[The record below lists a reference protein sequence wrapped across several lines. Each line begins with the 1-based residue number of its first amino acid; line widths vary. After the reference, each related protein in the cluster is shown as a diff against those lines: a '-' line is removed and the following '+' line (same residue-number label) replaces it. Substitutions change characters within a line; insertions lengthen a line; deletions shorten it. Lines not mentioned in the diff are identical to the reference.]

1 MSDTFR
7 RLLILPAPLKGRLL
21 AALLPAVATVLAG
34 IGLMTTSAYLI
45 AAAARHPSV
54 AELGV
59 AIVGVRFFGVTRGLS
74 RYAERYLTHWVTF
87 HLLAR
92 LRVWFYTSL
101 EPLAP
106 ARLLA
111 FRSGDLLSRI
121 VADIETLQDF
131 YGRVILPPLVA
142 VLVGLLM
149 TGALVAADAA
159 LAGAWLAC
167 YVLAG
172 IGVPLLIHRVG
183 GRWSAN
189 LVQARADLTVDI
201 VDGVQGMADLIAF
214 GAAGRHQARI
224 AATNRRLIG
233 LQRRLAWVAGLQ
245 TGLMSLLMHAALW
258 TMLVLAIPQVRAG
271 QLDGVYLAGL
281 VLGGLAAFEA
291 VAGLPVAAQ
300 QFGSSLAA
308 AQRLFHIVDSVPAVV
323 DPPPPARPPT
333 EYSLE
338 VEDLTFRYPGSLTP
352 ALDKVSFS
360 VPAGRCLT
368 LVGPS
373 GAGKST
379 LVGLLARFWDYEA
392 GSIRLGGR
400 DLRDYAAA
408 DVRRLLAVV
417 SQQTHLFNTTI
428 RENLLMARPTA
439 TPADLDAALAAAQLN
454 DFVAG
459 LPLGLD
465 TIIGEQGLSLSGG
478 ERQRLALA
486 RAFVQDAPILIL
498 DEATAHL
505 DALTE
510 QALLAALRDLMRGR
524 TTLLITHRPALLALA
539 DDTLMLAEG
548 RVVAAPGAALLPPTL
563 FPPPASAADPA
574 PPMETTPLLSLTSK

>member
-1 MSDTFR
+1 MLDTLR
-7 RLLILPAPLKGRLL
+7 RLLGLAAPLKGRL
-21 AALLPAVATVLAG
+21 AVALLPALFTVVAG

-45 AAAARHPSV
+45 AAAALHPSV

-59 AIVGVRFFGVTRGLS
+59 AIVGVRFFGVTRGLC

-92 LRVWFYTSL
+92 LRVWFYSSL

-121 VADIETLQDF
+121 VADIETLQEF

-142 VLVGLLM
+142 GLVGLLM
-149 TGALVAADAA
+149 TGALAAADPA
-159 LAGAWLAC
+159 LAGAWLAF

-172 IGVPLLIHRVG
+172 VAVPLLVHLVG
-183 GRWSAN
+183 GRWSAA

-214 GAAGRHQARI
+214 GATGRHEARI

-245 TGLMSLLMHAALW
+245 AALMSLLMHAAVW
-258 TMLVLAIPQVRAG
+258 TMLLLAIPPVRAG
-271 QLDGVYLAGL
+271 RLDGVYLAAL

-291 VAGLPVAAQ
+291 VAGLPAAAH

-308 AQRLFHIVDSVPAVV
+308 ARRLFHIVDSVPAVV
-323 DPPPPARPPT
+323 DPPAPALPPIRYDLA
-333 EYSLE
+333 

-352 ALDKVSFS
+352 ALDRVSFT
-360 VPAGRCLT
+360 VPAGRCLA

-379 LVGLLARFWDYEA
+379 LVGLLARFWEYEA
-392 GSIRLGGR
+392 GSIRLGDGE
-400 DLRDYAAA
+400 LRDYAAA

-439 TPADLDAALAAAQLN
+439 GPADLDAALAAAQLT
-454 DFVAG
+454 DFISS

-465 TIIGEQGLSLSGG
+465 TVIGEQGLRLSGG

-539 DDTLMLAEG
+539 DDTLLLAAG
-548 RVVAAPGAALLPPTL
+548 RVVAAPAPALLP
-563 FPPPASAADPA
+563 FPA
-574 PPMETTPLLSLTSK
+574 PLLLAAGP